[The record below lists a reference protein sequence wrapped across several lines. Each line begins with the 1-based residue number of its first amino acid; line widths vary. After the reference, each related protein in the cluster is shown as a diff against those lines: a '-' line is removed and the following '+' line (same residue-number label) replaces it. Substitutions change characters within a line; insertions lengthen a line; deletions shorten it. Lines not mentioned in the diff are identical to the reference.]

1 MATLQV
7 SSEIQV
13 VLAQITQLQSELQN
27 LSSRVG
33 ELEASVA
40 EQAGGGFGS
49 RAPGQDYIGG
59 DGGEML
65 GTPDSGS
72 VPVQGNLRFKAG
84 PNTNIVV
91 KTTETSDD
99 SYDGEIEIGVYYK

>member
-1 MATLQV
+1 MLQL

-13 VLAQITQLQSELQN
+13 VLSQITQLQSELQS
-27 LSSRVG
+27 LSSRVD
-33 ELEASVA
+33 ELEADA
-40 EQAGGGFGS
+40 GEEAGGGLGS
-49 RAPGQDYIGG
+49 RVPGQDYIGG
-59 DGGEML
+59 DGGGEL
-65 GTPDSGS
+65 TGTPGSGS
-72 VPVQGNLRFKAG
+72 VPVQGNLRFKAD